1 MSLIDLYVGEV
12 GKRLPRRSRRDIQD
26 ELRSTLQDMLED
38 RSRKAGRPADEA
50 MESDLLKEYGS
61 PEKVA
66 ATYHQNLYLIGPRLY
81 PFFVRVL
88 QIVLAVLT
96 VVLLI
101 TQGIELVS
109 QHLQGLNL
117 LGGIGKMFATVLG
130 ADLQAFGNIALVFAI
145 LERVLPPS
153 EQESFQDK
161 EKKEWDPASLV
172 KEADKT
178 EVKLWDPITNILFT
192 VAGMVLFNLYPQ
204 LVALSFIRS
213 GAWISIPVLTE
224 AFFRWLPYLN
234 VLWALTIV
242 LNLILIRQGRW
253 QPATRW
259 FSVALHLIGIG
270 ITFGLLSGPSILSL
284 SPAALQQ
291 AGQFTATE
299 ASTLSTVVQ
308 SAGSG
313 ILALVLL
320 LQGVDV
326 VKDVLRLVR
335 KQA

>member
-1 MSLIDLYVGEV
+1 MTLIDLYVSQV
-12 GKRLPRRSRRDIQD
+12 GKRLPLRSRKDIEA

-38 RSRKAGRPADEA
+38 HSRKAGRPADEA
-50 MESDLLKEYGS
+50 MESELLKEYGS

-66 ATYHQNLYLIGPRLY
+66 ATYRQTQYLIGPTLY

-101 TQGIELVS
+101 TQGIELTS
-109 QHLQGLNL
+109 QHLQGLDL
-117 LGGIGKMFATVLG
+117 LGGIGKMLAMVLG

-161 EKKEWDPASLV
+161 EKTEWDPASLV
-172 KEADKT
+172 KEAEKP
-178 EVKLWDPITNILFT
+178 EVKLWDPITSILFT
-192 VAGMVLFNLYPQ
+192 IAAMVLFNLYPQ
-204 LVALSFIRS
+204 LIAVSFVRS

-224 AFFRWLPYLN
+224 AFFRWLPYMN
-234 VLWALTIV
+234 VLWVLTIA
-242 LNLILIRQGRW
+242 LNLVLIRQGRW
-253 QPATRW
+253 QPVTRW
-259 FSVALHLIGIG
+259 ASVALHLIAIG
-270 ITFGLLSGPSILSL
+270 ITFGLLSGPSIISL

-291 AGQFTATE
+291 TGQFTATE
-299 ASTLSTVVQ
+299 AARLSTVVE
-308 SAGSG
+308 SAGRG
-313 ILALVLL
+313 VLALVLL